1 MVLPLLLAVAACG
14 ATQQPLLS
22 HAPAPP
28 AGAVAGVAAAAAAA
42 ITLAS
47 PGAANQKPEDKINED
62 TRPQNVKENVPADVF
77 DRLDEQQTSTP
88 APAPAATP
96 PPKKKGKAPAVHLPS
111 PKEAVEQTQPS
122 AADQPAN

>member
-47 PGAANQKPEDKINED
+47 PGNANQKPEDKINED
-62 TRPQNVKENVPADVF
+62 TRPQNVKENVPSDVF
-77 DRLDEQQTSTP
+77 DRLDEQQTT
-88 APAPAATP
+88 AP
-96 PPKKKGKAPAVHLPS
+96 PPAQVTTPTPKKTKAPAVRLPS